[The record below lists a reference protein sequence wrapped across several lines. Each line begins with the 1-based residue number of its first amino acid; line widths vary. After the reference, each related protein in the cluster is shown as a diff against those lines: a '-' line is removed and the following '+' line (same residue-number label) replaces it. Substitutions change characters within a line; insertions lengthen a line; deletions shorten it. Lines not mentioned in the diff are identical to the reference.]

1 MTEKK
6 DLTSV
11 VYALIMLV
19 VFLLATFTASGQTVK
34 KTFKFATFYTA
45 FSGGNSIADD
55 NIYSVTNGLQTD
67 VLETPFDYSF
77 TAGVRKIARFGYEN
91 RAKRF

>member
-1 MTEKK
+1 MNSQK

-11 VYALIMLV
+11 VYALLMLV
-19 VFLLATFTASGQTVK
+19 VFLLASCTASAQTLK

-67 VLETPFDYSF
+67 VLETPFDY
-77 TAGVRKIARFGYEN
+77 
-91 RAKRF
+91 